1 MVRTSPSNARGVS
14 STPGPG
20 SKILPA
26 SLGQKTKTG
35 NRKDIIK
42 TFNTAFK
49 HSPHQKKKN
58 FFLSNNLATIE
69 SVSWRGWR
77 SMAGTPPG
85 FDVPARRGARK
96 TRAWV
101 GAQRMGQFVGP
112 SGGRNQQGLLSG
124 EEEWMWEMG
133 H

>member
-1 MVRTSPSNARGVS
+1 MVRTSPSNASSVS

-77 SMAGTPPG
+77 SMARTPPG
-85 FDVPARRGARK
+85 IDVSARRGARK

-124 EEEWMWEMG
+124 EEE
-133 H
+133 